1 MDKAPARTSDDPWM
15 AAMRNGD
22 LATAWAISDAVL
34 RHRIES
40 KQVCWNWPR
49 HLQFVWR
56 GEPLADKRVLVRCY
70 HGLGDTIQFLRFLRP
85 LRDIAR
91 HVTLW
96 VQPTLLDLA
105 AGAAGVDH
113 VLALHDGSPE
123 VEHDVDVEIMEI
135 PHALRVTS
143 IPNRVPYLRIP
154 HAAQLEPQERVHRVG
169 IVWEGGA
176 WDPRRDVPLAL
187 LRRLAGL
194 PGVRLYSLQGG
205 PAGALA
211 HAVPATPTDIGTI
224 PHAATRILELDLIVS
239 VDTMVAHLAGALGQ
253 PVWTLLHADC
263 DWRWG
268 RDSDQTA
275 WYPTMRLFRQKI
287 AGEWDGVMATVCEA
301 LAKRVMRR
309 APAACAAP
317 LSSPSSSIPSPSSSS
332 SKSPPR

>member
-1 MDKAPARTSDDPWM
+1 MDSAPARTSDDPWM
-15 AAMRNGD
+15 TAMRNGD

-96 VQPTLLDLA
+96 VQPTLVDLA
-105 AGAAGVDH
+105 AGAAGIDR
-113 VLALHDGSPE
+113 VLALHDGAPE
-123 VEHDVDVEIMEI
+123 AEHDVDVEIMEI

-143 IPNRVPYLRIP
+143 IPNRVPYLRAP
-154 HAAQLEPQERVHRVG
+154 DASPLEPNEQAHRVG

-176 WDPRRDVPLAL
+176 WDPRRDVPLRL
-187 LRRLAGL
+187 LGRLAGL

-205 PAGALA
+205 PAGAFA
-211 HAVPATPTDIGTI
+211 HAVPATRTDIGTI
-224 PHAATRILELDLIVS
+224 NHAVTRILELDLLVS
-239 VDTMVAHLAGALGQ
+239 VDTMAAHLAGALGR

-268 RDSDQTA
+268 RDSDQTT
-275 WYPTMRLFRQKI
+275 WYPTMRLFRQKQ
-287 AGEWDGVMATVCEA
+287 AGEWDDVIEAVCEA
-301 LAKRVMRR
+301 LAKRLMRTG
-309 APAACAAP
+309 PAACAT
-317 LSSPSSSIPSPSSSS
+317 SPSPSSSFS
-332 SKSPPR
+332 SSSVSPPR

>member
-1 MDKAPARTSDDPWM
+1 
-15 AAMRNGD
+15 MRNGD

-34 RHRIES
+34 RQRIEL
-40 KQVCWNWPR
+40 KEAYWNWPR

-91 HVTLW
+91 DVTLW

-113 VLALHDGSPE
+113 VLPLHDGSPE
-123 VEHDVDVEIMEI
+123 SEHDVDVEIMEI
-135 PHALRVTS
+135 PHALRVTF
-143 IPNRVPYLRIP
+143 IPNRVPYLQAL
-154 HAAQLEPQERVHRVG
+154 HAPQLEPDERVLRVG
-169 IVWEGGA
+169 IVWQGGD
-176 WDPRRDVPLAL
+176 WDPRRDVPLPL

-205 PAGALA
+205 LAGAFS
-211 HAVPATPTDIGTI
+211 HAVPATPMDIGTI
-224 PHAATRILELDLIVS
+224 NHAATRILELDLIIS
-239 VDTMVAHLAGALGQ
+239 VDTMVAHLAGALGR

-268 RDSDQTA
+268 RDSDQTP
-275 WYPTMRLFRQKI
+275 WYPTMRLFRQKR
-287 AGEWDGVMATVCEA
+287 AGEWDGVVGTVCEA
-301 LAKRVMRR
+301 LVQRVMRPG
-309 APAACAAP
+309 PAACAAP
-317 LSSPSSSIPSPSSSS
+317 LSSPSSSSSSFFS
-332 SKSPPR
+332 LPR

>member
-1 MDKAPARTSDDPWM
+1 MDSAPARTSDDPWM

-22 LATAWAISDAVL
+22 LAAAWAISDAVL
-34 RHRIES
+34 RERIES
-40 KQVCWNWPR
+40 KEVCWNRPR

-96 VQPTLLDLA
+96 VQPALLDLA
-105 AGAAGVDH
+105 AAAAGVDRT
-113 VLALHDGSPE
+113 LALHDGAPE
-123 VEHDVDVEIMEI
+123 TEHDIDVEIMEI

-143 IPNRVPYLRIP
+143 IPNRVPYLRAP
-154 HAAQLEPQERVHRVG
+154 HAPQLEPHQRVHRVG

-176 WDPRRDVPLAL
+176 WDPRRNVPLPL

-194 PGVRLYSLQGG
+194 PRVRLYSLQGG
-205 PAGALA
+205 PVAALA
-211 HAVPATPTDIGTI
+211 GAVPATPTDIGTI
-224 PHAATRILELDLIVS
+224 SHAATRILELDLIIS
-239 VDTMVAHLAGALGQ
+239 VDTMVAHLAGALGR

-275 WYPTMRLFRQKI
+275 WYPTMRLFRQTR
-287 AGEWDGVMATVCEA
+287 AGAWDGV
-301 LAKRVMRR
+301 
-309 APAACAAP
+309 
-317 LSSPSSSIPSPSSSS
+317 
-332 SKSPPR
+332 

>member
-1 MDKAPARTSDDPWM
+1 MV
-15 AAMRNGD
+15 AMRNGD
-22 LATAWAISDAVL
+22 LAAAWAISDAVL
-34 RHRIES
+34 RHRIAS
-40 KQVCWNWPR
+40 KEVCWNWPR

-105 AGAAGVDH
+105 AGVAGVDR
-113 VLALHDGSPE
+113 VLALHDGAAE
-123 VEHDVDVEIMEI
+123 AEHDVDVEIMEI

-143 IPNRVPYLRIP
+143 IPSRVPYLRAP
-154 HAAQLEPQERVHRVG
+154 HARQLEADERVHRVG
-169 IVWEGGA
+169 IVWQGGA
-176 WDPRRDVPLAL
+176 WDPRRDVPLPL

-194 PGVRLYSLQGG
+194 PGVRLYSLQAG

-211 HAVPATPTDIGTI
+211 YTVSATPMDIGTI
-224 PHAATRILELDLIVS
+224 IHAATRILELDLIIS
-239 VDTMVAHLAGALGQ
+239 VDTMVAHLAGALGR

-268 RDSDQTA
+268 GDSDQTG
-275 WYPTMRLFRQKI
+275 WYPTMRLFRQKR
-287 AGEWDGVMATVCEA
+287 AGEWEGVIAAVCET
-301 LAKRVMRR
+301 LAKRVMRPR
-309 APAACAAP
+309 PAACAAP
-317 LSSPSSSIPSPSSSS
+317 LSSSSSS
-332 SKSPPR
+332 SSFPPR